1 MAGWSLLDV
10 GVSSVVVGVQ
20 YDEVRCRFE
29 VFLAEFL
36 REICPT
42 SRSCFR
48 PFPPMLGDGQRVDLF
63 KLFTVV
69 KGKGGYDAVCNGK
82 LWDLVGEESGL
93 GVSVGSSV
101 KLVYSKYLSVLDA
114 WVKKVADSKVPF
126 ECGLVD
132 DRVKF
137 ARRLM
142 ELQAEVKG
150 LLSDRAAD
158 AVAEKELK
166 GESDDDYRGVRK
178 LCGTNEVKGLNLE
191 SNGDQ
196 KVQNGGCSDSDM
208 PDREMMNESVL
219 GNLCEGNDA
228 MGVMEEFDGG
238 KISAEESVVVDVSD
252 AMNSSRSTTGLSI
265 EGKNGGDDNTGVLVL
280 DSSGGDGGSSGYKR
294 KRESVFDL
302 LSWVTRVAKNP
313 CDPAVGSMP
322 EKSKWKSYSNQEL
335 WKQVLLFREAVFF
348 KKHFESSSEQHNWQ
362 SQKMH
367 PCMYDDPIVTTY
379 NLRERLKCDKKLLFG
394 KLTSAVRSSS
404 ESSVGTEGDSDRTPS
419 PHAADRAVVPQWTG
433 MTSES
438 DSKWLGTQIWPPQN
452 VTSRLLIERD
462 PIGKGRQDVCGCSQ
476 PGSVECVRF
485 HIAEKRGKVKL
496 ELGVA
501 YYQWNFDKIGEDVR
515 RFWTNEDEKKFK
527 DVIQSNSS
535 SSETYFWDHIFRT
548 FPKKSRADLVSY
560 YFNVFLLQRR
570 GYQNRHTPDEIDSDD
585 DESESGLRNVFGHQT
600 QKSRSSIL
608 LTPKKPQ
615 TKGRDSK

>member
-20 YDEVRCRFE
+20 YDQVRCRFE

-158 AVAEKELK
+158 EKELK

-228 MGVMEEFDGG
+228 MEEFDGG
-238 KISAEESVVVDVSD
+238 KVSAESVLVDVSD
-252 AMNSSRSTTGLSI
+252 AMNSSRSTPGLSI
-265 EGKNGGDDNTGVLVL
+265 EGNNGGDDNNGVLVL

-302 LSWVTRVAKNP
+302 LSWVTRVAKDP

-322 EKSKWKSYSNQEL
+322 EKSKWKSYGNQEV

-348 KKHFESSSEQHNWQ
+348 KKRFESSSEQHNWQ

-367 PCMYDDPIVTTY
+367 PCMCT
-379 NLRERLKCDKKLLFG
+379 KLF
-394 KLTSAVRSSS
+394 RII
-404 ESSVGTEGDSDRTPS
+404 VGTEGDSDRQTPS
-419 PHAADRAVVPQWTG
+419 PHAADRGEKQSVIPPIHIQVLRDVTSGTIRIPVGPIHQAYVPQW
-433 MTSES
+433 M
-438 DSKWLGTQIWPPQN
+438 
-452 VTSRLLIERD
+452 
-462 PIGKGRQDVCGCSQ
+462 
-476 PGSVECVRF
+476 
-485 HIAEKRGKVKL
+485 A
-496 ELGVA
+496 
-501 YYQWNFDKIGEDVR
+501 
-515 RFWTNEDEKKFK
+515 
-527 DVIQSNSS
+527 
-535 SSETYFWDHIFRT
+535 
-548 FPKKSRADLVSY
+548 
-560 YFNVFLLQRR
+560 
-570 GYQNRHTPDEIDSDD
+570 
-585 DESESGLRNVFGHQT
+585 
-600 QKSRSSIL
+600 
-608 LTPKKPQ
+608 
-615 TKGRDSK
+615 